1 MAKFLRD
8 IEVENGGVAPRIH
21 SMDEYFMTE
30 VEKVFLCLHIFLWIL
45 SFIRLSCFLD
55 TVLSSFLLRGIIHA
69 NDLPHPAMKDL
80 HK

>member
-30 VEKVFLCLHIFLWIL
+30 VEKVFLCLHIFYEFW
-45 SFIRLSCFLD
+45 FLYD
-55 TVLSSFLLRGIIHA
+55 SLVS
-69 NDLPHPAMKDL
+69 
-80 HK
+80 